1 MMSTKRTYQ
10 QRIGEQG
17 ESLAAD
23 YLRTEGFTVLENNYH
38 SRYGEIDLV
47 AEKDHCIIFVEV
59 KTRTSQKFGLPEE
72 SVTPEKLARI
82 FDTALFW
89 MQEHPGKPDDWRVD
103 VISILLT
110 QNLETQDIQHF
121 INVN

>member
-1 MMSTKRTYQ
+1 MDDKRTYQ

-17 ESLAAD
+17 EHLAVD
-23 YLRTEGFTVLENNYH
+23 YLRSKGYDVLERNYH

-47 AEKDHCIIFVEV
+47 AEKDQCIVFVEV
-59 KTRTSQKFGLPEE
+59 KTRTSHKFGLPEE
-72 SVTPEKLARI
+72 SVTPEKLDKI

-89 MQEHPGKPDDWRVD
+89 LQDHPDKPDDWRVD
-103 VISILLT
+103 VVSIVLNHAL
-110 QNLETQDIQHF
+110 QLQDIQHF